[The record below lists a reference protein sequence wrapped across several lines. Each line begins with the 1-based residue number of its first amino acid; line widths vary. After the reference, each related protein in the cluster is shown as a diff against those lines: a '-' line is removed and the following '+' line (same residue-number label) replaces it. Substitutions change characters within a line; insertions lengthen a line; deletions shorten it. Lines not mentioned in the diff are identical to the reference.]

1 MEHQRIRSREMEVN
15 TMAMLDASG
24 FNKADQDLNDDRNA
38 FLEAVRSASLVP
50 DHGVAPTKKMF
61 EAVFQI
67 LKDGN
72 SLELIIASY
81 QLLHELDEHFPRV
94 YVSKVES
101 SKLPS
106 SSNVPELIVVE
117 EAWSPF
123 MFGSDSE
130 RHNANKNSG
139 QSLDSAVFHTLIQDL
154 AEVSVATKIEE
165 LDTKSLGIMLLFQ
178 YLVSVLERDFIPRYA
193 MCKEN
198 MNWNLLR
205 ESLLN
210 MLLGSRRINYKGLV
224 KDCLSIMFEISGACN
239 DIRHCS
245 KLQEN
250 PAKEPSKCYDY
261 AVAISF
267 SEVQK
272 HMCLAMQ
279 KLLLMAIEL
288 DSSKKKADVLG
299 LTTRADGLRTPVVEL
314 IQDELSYNRDAL
326 SPFFQVFNEPEWKLE
341 IIVQYLQK
349 YISKPSVRTRQSS
362 VPTDDATFDG
372 ILKCFLDTNRAK
384 NITKKITSEVAQLL
398 LAHAFQAYLSLSS
411 QHLDGDVRDS
421 SLVDI
426 CKDIISAFT
435 NLKRIDKHMEILPFG
450 KEALFTAATI
460 LSTKS

>member
-326 SPFFQVFNEPEWKLE
+326 SPFFQ
-341 IIVQYLQK
+341 
-349 YISKPSVRTRQSS
+349 PSVRTRQSS